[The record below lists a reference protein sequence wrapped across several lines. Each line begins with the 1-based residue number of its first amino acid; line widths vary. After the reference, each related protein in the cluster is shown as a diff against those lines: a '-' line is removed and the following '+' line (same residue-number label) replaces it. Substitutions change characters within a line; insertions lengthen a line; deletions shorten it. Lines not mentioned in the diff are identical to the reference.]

1 MFQDLPSLPS
11 NPLTSLITPILH
23 NGDRDGGDEGLDAR
37 WMREGAPVG
46 RELGEI
52 SAVEVMA
59 SGWRVGLGGS
69 HGEAEGGAMEG

>member
-1 MFQDLPSLPS
+1 M
-11 NPLTSLITPILH
+11 
-23 NGDRDGGDEGLDAR
+23 GDRDGSVEGLDAATV
-37 WMREGAPVG
+37 REGAPVG

-69 HGEAEGGAMEG
+69 HGEAEGAAMEG